1 MTLSPGSRLGPYE
14 IQSAIGA
21 GGMGEVYRARDTRL
35 DRSVAVKVLPAGVS
49 ADPERRARFEREAK
63 TIAGLSHPHICTL
76 HDVGHAVPTDQSG
89 RRLGSPKP
97 VGEGGPAEDGSDGR
111 AVHYL
116 VMELLTGETLAQRL
130 GRGALPLE
138 QALRVA
144 IEIADALSAAHRQGV
159 IHRDLKPGNVMLTKA
174 GAKLLDFGLAKLVA
188 SRTATDTVETSVP
201 TQEPSTAAGAVLGT
215 VPYSAPEQLE
225 GTDTDARSDIFS
237 FGAVLYEMLTGRRAF
252 PGRSQASIISAIM
265 SSQPP
270 TLSSLQPVTPP
281 SLDRLVQRC
290 LAKDPDARWQSAT
303 DMADELR
310 WISTGSGSAA
320 GAAAPARRRT
330 VTGRRWLWIA
340 AAGVLL
346 AAAVAASWMALGRRA
361 DTSWESFAA
370 GRRLTRLSSSQ
381 EQTADPALS
390 RDGRMLCYVL
400 ETGDGRTDVYLSRVA
415 GGARVRL
422 TDDDAVEECPRF
434 SPDGE
439 FVAFARAA
447 GAGAAPEV
455 RIVPSLGGEVAVE
468 IPRASFPAWS
478 PDGRRLA
485 YVRTSAG
492 GHAELVV
499 DAVERTAP
507 TVILPADGVYL
518 KLIRP
523 AWSPDG
529 RHVAVVR
536 STGGS
541 AREIWLVPSSG
552 GTARQVLDE
561 PATTWSDSPVFTPDG
576 RGIIHSSNRGGATNL
591 WVAPLDG
598 GLPVRL
604 TTGSGPDVS
613 PSVAADGSI
622 AYLNSRSRSL
632 LQVHDQVTGA
642 VRTLLTYSPYL
653 WGPAISPDGRDV
665 AFTRSEEDGSWH
677 IWSMPVAGGIPRRLT
692 SGESGEVYPRWS
704 PDGAF
709 VLFHTWN
716 VPRRFG
722 RVARDGGRAE
732 WMPFGTGGHDGFAD
746 LSPDGRLVVFT
757 HAEGQAERLYVAGV
771 AGDGS
776 RRLTPSPGAVP
787 KWSPDGRRIAFSGS
801 RSVSSGIFTI
811 AADGTDERQ
820 LAQEGGWPVWWPD
833 GKTIGYL
840 AVDDKGN
847 QQLRVIPSGGGTPR
861 PLGAIRLLG
870 TNHPFAVAPD
880 GRTIVITNAE
890 HLADEI
896 WLLRRDEN

>member
-1 MTLSPGSRLGPYE
+1 MTLSPGTRLGPYE
-14 IQSAIGA
+14 IQSAIGE
-21 GGMGEVYRARDTRL
+21 GGMGEVYKARDTRL
-35 DRSVAVKVLPAGVS
+35 DRSVAIKVLPPHVS
-49 ADPERRARFEREAK
+49 SDPDRRARFEREAK
-63 TIAGLSHPHICTL
+63 AIAGLNHPHICTL
-76 HDVGHAVPTDQSG
+76 HDVGEHPSTASG
-89 RRLGSPKP
+89 QPML
-97 VGEGGPAEDGSDGR
+97 
-111 AVHYL
+111 YL
-116 VMELLTGETLAQRL
+116 VMEHLQGETLAQRL
-130 GRGALPLE
+130 AKGPLPPD

-144 IEIADALSAAHRQGV
+144 TEIADALAAAHRQGV
-159 IHRDLKPGNVMLTKA
+159 THRDLKPGNVMLTPV
-174 GAKLLDFGLAKLVA
+174 GGVRHGSPQAKLLDFGLAKLTGHGELPAAAQLA
-188 SRTATDTVETSVP
+188 SAP
-201 TQEPSTAAGAVLGT
+201 TQATPLTAEGAIVGT
-215 VPYSAPEQLE
+215 LQYMAPEQVE
-225 GTDTDARSDIFS
+225 GRQADARTDLWAL
-237 FGAVLYEMLTGRRAF
+237 GAILYEMLTGKRPF
-252 PGRSQASIISAIM
+252 EGTSPASLIGAILERE
-265 SSQPP
+265 PP
-270 TLSSLQPVTPP
+270 ALTTLQPLTPP
-281 SLDRLVQRC
+281 GLDRLVRRC

-303 DMADELR
+303 DLADELR
-310 WISTGSGSAA
+310 WSSTGSGSAPGLVGPT
-320 GAAAPARRRT
+320 GARMARARR
-330 VTGRRWLWIA
+330 WPWIA
-340 AAGVLL
+340 AAAVLVAG
-346 AAAVAASWMALGRRA
+346 AAGASWMLLRGGAAAEWDAFVGGRALARI
-361 DTSWESFAA
+361 
-370 GRRLTRLSSSQ
+370 SSSQ
-381 EQTADPALS
+381 DRTADPELS
-390 RDGRMLCYVL
+390 RDGRMLSYVA
-400 ETGDGRTDVYLSRVA
+400 TVGGRTDVYVARVA
-415 GGARVRL
+415 GGARIKL

-455 RIVPSLGGEVAVE
+455 RIVPSLGGEVAAE
-468 IPRASFPAWS
+468 IPGASFPAWS

-507 TVILPADGVYL
+507 KVILPADGVYL
-518 KLIRP
+518 KLSGP

-536 STGGS
+536 SSGGS

-552 GTARQVLDE
+552 GAARRVLDE

-598 GLPVRL
+598 SLPVRL
-604 TTGSGPDVS
+604 TTGSGPDLS

-622 AYLNSRSRSL
+622 AYLNSRSRNL

-642 VRTLLTYSPYL
+642 VRTLLAYSPYL

-677 IWSMPVAGGIPRRLT
+677 IWSMPLAGGVPRRLT
-692 SGESGEVYPRWS
+692 SGEGGEIYPRWS

-732 WMPFGTGGHDGFAD
+732 WMSFGSGGHDGFAD
-746 LSPDGRLVVFT
+746 LSPDGRLVAFSR
-757 HAEGQAERLYVAGV
+757 AEGEAERLYVAGV
-771 AGDGS
+771 GGDLS

-801 RSVSSGIFTI
+801 RSVSNGIFTI
-811 AADGTDERQ
+811 AADGTGERQ

-840 AVDDKGN
+840 AIDDKGN
-847 QQLRVIPSGGGTPR
+847 QQLRVIASGGGTPR

-880 GRTIVITNAE
+880 GRTIVITTAE

-896 WLLRRDEN
+896 WLLKRERDK